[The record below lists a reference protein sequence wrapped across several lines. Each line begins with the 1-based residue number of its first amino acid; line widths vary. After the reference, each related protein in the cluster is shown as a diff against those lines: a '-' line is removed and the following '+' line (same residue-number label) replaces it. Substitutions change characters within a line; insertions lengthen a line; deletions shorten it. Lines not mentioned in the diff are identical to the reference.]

1 MAGNYVGSG
10 LVMKKGAAI
19 VRPMLIVVL
28 ILLFLKLILPS

>member
-1 MAGNYVGSG
+1 MLP

-28 ILLFLKLILPS
+28 ILLFVKLIMPS